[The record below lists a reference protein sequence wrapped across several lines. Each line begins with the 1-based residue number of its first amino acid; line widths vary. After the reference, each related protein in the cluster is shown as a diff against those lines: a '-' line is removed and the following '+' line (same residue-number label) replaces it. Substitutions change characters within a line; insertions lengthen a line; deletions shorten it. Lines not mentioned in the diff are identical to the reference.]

1 MATVRPTGSAQACR
15 RSTCRREL
23 ESEFRDPA
31 PDSEILR
38 VVCSRRFFAGPPHF
52 TFTGPL
58 CSSLLLQPYMTPI
71 FDSDSSTVF
80 YVGDSWYGKIVA
92 FHLDTRRAQELEV
105 PGLGL
110 KLLAETRESNGFL
123 IAYAVTGSC
132 NIEDT
137 SEGEDPTLIP
147 SSVEYRTQHRPMHV
161 CFGHL
166 PD

>member
-1 MATVRPTGSAQACR
+1 VLQAILR
-15 RSTCRREL
+15 R
-23 ESEFRDPA
+23 PA
-31 PDSEILR
+31 PLHLHRS
-38 VVCSRRFFAGPPHF
+38 APQF
-52 TFTGPL
+52 TVTAAI
-58 CSSLLLQPYMTPI
+58 YDTPI

-110 KLLAETRESNGFL
+110 KLLAAARESNGFL